1 MLTKAR
7 SLSPDKNREN
17 LQISKHL
24 FDAQCPETPKT
35 DVGLAW
41 ELFYVRT
48 GSGKKWNFQY
58 LASVGVIRGP
68 L

>member
-41 ELFYVRT
+41 NFFM
-48 GSGKKWNFQY
+48 SGQEVAKSGIF
-58 LASVGVIRGP
+58 SI
-68 L
+68 